1 MDHSQIII
9 TVLAFSDC
17 GRGRPEEQD
26 FYETF
31 GREPVVRPVLN
42 YALGAILAVV
52 HRLSQEARH
61 LYISSRTH
69 PAP

>member
-1 MDHSQIII
+1 MDHNQIII

-17 GRGRPEEQD
+17 TRGRPEEQD

-31 GREPVVRPVLN
+31 GREPVVRPFLN
-42 YALGAILAVV
+42 YTLAAIRAVL

-61 LYISSRTH
+61 LYVNSGTH
-69 PAP
+69 SAP